1 MLDTNFEFVQDK
13 NNNIFLYIT
22 NKQVNYEIILN
33 DVQETSVKPFKK
45 LTLLEISQNFSYN
58 DLTEY
63 IINDF
68 HKTLM
73 NICLEELNRNQ
84 TKIADIINND
94 FNDIQI
100 ESLYS
105 NYHSVISFIQTFKE
119 TKIYLED
126 LKKLWFTKE
135 IMKINITKINDKY
148 SYWSITE
155 FNEDFIL
162 MLQEKLLYYYNKK
175 YKCCF
180 GSTLSFGFK
189 LELNDKYYVPFLCIP
204 EEKKEKLFVPQIIE
218 NHFIEDLQKLI
229 DLLNEDF
236 QEWKRNK
243 EKVVTND

>member
-84 TKIADIINND
+84 TRIADIINND

-105 NYHSVISFIQTFKE
+105 NYHSVMSFIQTFKE

-148 SYWSITE
+148 SYWAITE

-162 MLQEKLLYYYNKK
+162 MLQEKPLHYYNKK

-180 GSTLSFGFK
+180 GSTLNFGFK
-189 LELNDKYYVPFLCIP
+189 LELDDKYYVPFLCIP

>member
-22 NKQVNYEIILN
+22 NKQVDYEIILN

-94 FNDIQI
+94 FKDIQI

-126 LKKLWFTKE
+126 LK
-135 IMKINITKINDKY
+135 N
-148 SYWSITE
+148 
-155 FNEDFIL
+155 
-162 MLQEKLLYYYNKK
+162 
-175 YKCCF
+175 F
-180 GSTLSFGFK
+180 G
-189 LELNDKYYVPFLCIP
+189 
-204 EEKKEKLFVPQIIE
+204 
-218 NHFIEDLQKLI
+218 LQK
-229 DLLNEDF
+229 
-236 QEWKRNK
+236 K
-243 EKVVTND
+243 

>member
-73 NICLEELNRNQ
+73 NICLEELNRNE

-105 NYHSVISFIQTFKE
+105 NYHSVISFI
-119 TKIYLED
+119 
-126 LKKLWFTKE
+126 
-135 IMKINITKINDKY
+135 
-148 SYWSITE
+148 
-155 FNEDFIL
+155 
-162 MLQEKLLYYYNKK
+162 
-175 YKCCF
+175 
-180 GSTLSFGFK
+180 
-189 LELNDKYYVPFLCIP
+189 
-204 EEKKEKLFVPQIIE
+204 
-218 NHFIEDLQKLI
+218 
-229 DLLNEDF
+229 
-236 QEWKRNK
+236 
-243 EKVVTND
+243 